1 MIYFLKKKKGGRGEG
16 EKGLYL
22 FCFCYKR
29 LLTVPIM
36 PKEVAI
42 NNKR

>member
-1 MIYFLKKKKGGRGEG
+1 MIYFLKEKKSEGRRGERVISI
-16 EKGLYL
+16 L
-22 FCFCYKR
+22 FCYKR